1 MERKSG
7 RSCLLL
13 AGVVMAVLL
22 IPLALVAYWTLF
34 LAVDDSAMDQTA
46 ARVLAAAELT
56 DQVPRLPIII
66 VHGLW
71 DGDAD
76 QVSDCA
82 ATDGPFA
89 YETLLA
95 AHRYL
100 PLHDIGPWLIEDG
113 YAPYYVILATA
124 PDHTPPLE
132 ENGRCLEQQLG
143 NLMARLGA
151 DAPEKF
157 IIIAHSMG
165 GLVTRACLAQSAFCR
180 SVTERLITL
189 GSPHNGTNRTLGL
202 KTGEPDCAADPGLCQ
217 MVDHARTR
225 AFNAKAPNLPG
236 IQYTFIGGTEGIFQ
250 RLLFHENDG
259 LVGAWSAVGML
270 FDAAGQP
277 QWAAWTQPNPP
288 TIYFVTNK
296 HAVSRRRGFAYSEAP
311 APGQISEAYACI
323 RYALGKTTERPA
335 VCRTPAATSPAI
347 LRLGPQVVDNQ

>member
-1 MERKSG
+1 MNVKLRH
-7 RSCLLL
+7 SCLLAIGAVL
-13 AGVVMAVLL
+13 LVLL
-22 IPLALVAYWTLF
+22 IPIAVVSYWTLF
-34 LAVDDSAMDQTA
+34 LTVDDSAMDQTA
-46 ARVLAAAELT
+46 ARALAVGEMT
-56 DQVPRLPIII
+56 DQAPRLPIII

-124 PDHTPPLE
+124 PDYTPTFE
-132 ENGRCLEQQLG
+132 ENGRCLEAQLR
-143 NLMARLGA
+143 NLVARLGSA
-151 DAPEKF
+151 TSPKF
-157 IIIAHSMG
+157 TIIAHSMG

-180 SVTERLITL
+180 SVTEQVITL

-225 AFNAKAPNLPG
+225 AFNAKAPNLPE

-296 HAVSRRRGFAYSEAP
+296 HAVSRRPGFAYSEAP

-335 VCRTPAATSPAI
+335 VCRTPAVTSPAI
-347 LRLGPQVVDNQ
+347 LRLGPQVVD